1 MKFVIQ
7 KQFTWV
13 TFAVFVIVMFL
24 TSVATLFSQESS
36 LDYFEQAFAQI
47 DSNIAHRNAQRTA
60 LTRKVQAY
68 AEQIQELK
76 TKEQL
81 NYFQHQR
88 LESLL
93 KDSQDLS
100 NQIESIDSELRA
112 LNKKFR
118 TSGNKLISLYES
130 EIKQSLKNL
139 EKKNISSK
147 LRQTYFQ
154 KIASLRTKKERVQQK
169 IGRIEF
175 KEFTLSKLQI
185 EPDDSPKQ
193 IEQKADLLKD
203 QEDKLRRFAS
213 QLNKQTRQLKREMEI
228 RNRMSDLVTDLAVFD
243 QQEEALGNV
252 SAASGE
258 ALEVADQEDRFVG
271 IKDKNK
277 LIEENLIVGQK
288 DFDFANLS
296 AEQLDEVIEN
306 LNKRQKRMQSQAD
319 SLARQAELFYKAAQ
333 DMKKQ

>member
-13 TFAVFVIVMFL
+13 TIAVFVIVMFL

-139 EKKNISSK
+139 EKKNIS
-147 LRQTYFQ
+147 
-154 KIASLRTKKERVQQK
+154 
-169 IGRIEF
+169 
-175 KEFTLSKLQI
+175 
-185 EPDDSPKQ
+185 
-193 IEQKADLLKD
+193 
-203 QEDKLRRFAS
+203 
-213 QLNKQTRQLKREMEI
+213 
-228 RNRMSDLVTDLAVFD
+228 
-243 QQEEALGNV
+243 
-252 SAASGE
+252 
-258 ALEVADQEDRFVG
+258 
-271 IKDKNK
+271 
-277 LIEENLIVGQK
+277 
-288 DFDFANLS
+288 
-296 AEQLDEVIEN
+296 
-306 LNKRQKRMQSQAD
+306 
-319 SLARQAELFYKAAQ
+319 
-333 DMKKQ
+333 